1 MPPALQ
7 NPFVLWLVLSAALG
21 AAAYVGLRPELRTK
35 AVLYGSFLV
44 ACLVAIWP
52 PYGQDGKPG
61 KIRLGLDLKGGMHLV
76 LQVVTDDALNQTVDD
91 AVQTVRDQATRKG
104 ITFSDV
110 RRIVPAANTKPENR
124 PHGFTAEGV
133 EPARVKDVQDLLRDF
148 FREGWDI
155 RPRGEGAFDVLMTD
169 NNVRDIKRR
178 TVQEAIRTLE
188 RRVNELGV
196 AEPIIAEH
204 GDQGDQILVQL
215 PGVNDPEQAKRVI
228 QKTAQLSLKIVEDSA
243 PSREALLQA
252 HGGNVPPNMEVVT
265 GLSDTAGQPT
275 YYLVRREAIVT
286 GRDLKTARVGVDEN
300 NRPQVNFSLNA
311 QGAEKFKRETG
322 RNVGRLLAIILDG
335 TVDQA
340 ATIQTAIGAEGR
352 ITGRFSTQEAD
363 ERAKV
368 LRAGAL
374 PASLR
379 PLQELTVGPSLGK
392 DSIRSGVMASAAA
405 MAFITVFMLL
415 YYRLS
420 GVNAIVAL
428 AANLL
433 ILLGAMAY
441 TGATLTLPGIAGIIL
456 TVGVGVDTNVLVFER
471 IREELRN
478 GKTVRA
484 AVQNGF
490 DRVWITILD
499 THATALIAAA
509 FLFQFGTGP
518 IKGFA
523 VTLVMGLVANV
534 FASYFVSKFLF
545 EWVLGKRPVATLSI

>member
-7 NPFVLWLVLSAALG
+7 NPFVLWLVLTAALA
-21 AAAYVGLRPELRTK
+21 AAAYFFMRRELRVK
-35 AVLYGSFLV
+35 AVLYGSFLI
-44 ACLVAIWP
+44 ACVVAIWP
-52 PYGQDGKPG
+52 PYDRDGQAG
-61 KIRLGLDLKGGMHLV
+61 KIRLGLDLRGGMHLV
-76 LQVVTDDALNQTVDD
+76 LQVVTDDALVTTVDD
-91 AVQTVRDQATRKG
+91 AVQLVREQATRKA
-104 ITFSDV
+104 ITF
-110 RRIVPAANTKPENR
+110 A
-124 PHGFTAEGV
+124 TATRVSPQSFAVEGV
-133 EPARVKDVQDLLRDF
+133 EVARAKDMRDLLRDF
-148 FREGWDI
+148 FRDGWEV
-155 RPRGEGAFDVLMTD
+155 REPGEGRFLVQMTD
-169 NNVRDIKRR
+169 TFARDTKRR

-196 AEPIIAEH
+196 AEPVIAEH
-204 GDQGDQILVQL
+204 GDRGDQILVQL
-215 PGVNDPEQAKRVI
+215 PGVKDPEQAKRVI
-228 QKTAQLSLKIVEDSA
+228 KQTAQLALKIVEDQAS
-243 PSREALLQA
+243 SREALLQA
-252 HGGNVPPNMEVVT
+252 HGGQVPPNMEVVT
-265 GLSDTAGQPT
+265 GQGPTAGEPI
-275 YYLVRREAIVT
+275 YYLVRREAMVT

-300 NRPQVNFSLNA
+300 NQPQVNFSLNA

-322 RNVGRLLAIILDG
+322 RNIGRTLAVILDG

-340 ATIQTAIGAEGR
+340 ATINAQIGAEGR

-374 PASLR
+374 PATLR
-379 PLQELTVGPSLGK
+379 YLQELTVGPSLGR
-392 DSIRSGVMASAAA
+392 DSIRSGVLAAAAA
-405 MAFITVFMLL
+405 MAFITIFMLV

-420 GVNAIVAL
+420 GLNAVVAL
-428 AANLL
+428 TANLV

-441 TGATLTLPGIAGIIL
+441 SGATLTLPGIAGIIL

-545 EWVLGKRPVATLSI
+545 EWVLGKRQVATLSI